1 MKRIICLILYKLFLV
16 WLPATNNTLAISKLI
31 RKLRSA
37 VACGCF
43 DHHGKNVNIEKGA
56 DFGRG
61 TGITIGDNS
70 GIGVKCVVR
79 GPLEMGEDIMMG
91 PEVQIM
97 TGMHN
102 TERTDIPMNQ
112 QGFVG
117 LRKVTI
123 CDDVWIGTRA
133 VIMPG
138 VTVGK
143 GSIIGACAVVTKNV
157 PEYAVVAGVPA
168 KVIKYRKAQNN
179 E

>member
-1 MKRIICLILYKLFLV
+1 MKRVICLLIYKTLLV
-16 WLPATNNTLAISKLI
+16 WLPATNNTLTISKFI
-31 RKLRSA
+31 RKIRST
-37 VACGCF
+37 VASGCF
-43 DHHGKNVNIEKGA
+43 DQHGKNVNIEKGA

-61 TGITIGDNS
+61 AGISIGDNS
-70 GIGVKCVVR
+70 GIGVNCVVR
-79 GPLEMGEDIMMG
+79 GPLEMGKDIMMG

-138 VTVGK
+138 VTIGK
-143 GSIIGACAVVTKNV
+143 GSIIGACAVVTKDI
-157 PEYAVVAGVPA
+157 PEYAVVTGVPA
-168 KVIKYRKAQNN
+168 KVIKYRKA
-179 E
+179 